1 VSGFSQTY
9 TASATAGELLSY
21 SFDTVNNTYSYTIT
35 QSAYGL
41 SGRTGSGTLTANADG
56 SYTASESP
64 GSKIYALQNGLLI
77 GRIRIDL
84 GNGLQNV
91 PILGVSN
98 PLTTATEVAGIYNYI
113 SFQCRTT
120 SFANWRNCI
129 TTYGSISVA
138 VATAST
144 VTYKTCDKAN
154 IAAGIAGCLDTTE
167 GTGTH
172 VGGGLWEFLQTGS
185 TSKNYT
191 VANLAPNG
199 QKVGFVDFND
209 SGGPYGVG
217 QLVISQQAAATAADI
232 AGQYFYKSTAWSTG
246 LTTIFSN
253 LTTADGLTITLN
265 DPWIG
270 MHKTS
275 AAGGQ
280 AYGVIWAGV
289 YAYRNPGEFGGYFEL
304 GIRKQ

>member
-1 VSGFSQTY
+1 MTVPTRLAAMLCAIPLLLSCGGGGSGSAVSGFSQTY

-91 PILGVSN
+91 PILGVSD
-98 PLTTATEVAGIYNYI
+98 PLTTATEVAGIYNLI
-113 SFQCRTT
+113 SFQCREK
-120 SFANWRNCI
+120 SFANWNTNCR
-129 TTYGSISVA
+129 TFYGSISVTA
-138 VATAST
+138 ATENT
-144 VTYKTCDKAN
+144 LTYQSCDRAN
-154 IAAGIAGCLDTTE
+154 ITQGTSECVGITE

-185 TSKNYT
+185 TSKNYF
-191 VANLAPNG
+191 VATLARNG

-209 SGGPYGVG
+209 SGGQYGVG
-217 QLVISQQAAATAADI
+217 QMVMSQQAAATAADI
-232 AGQYFYKSTAWSTG
+232 AGQYFYKSTAGSTG
-246 LTTIFSN
+246 LTTIF
-253 LTTADGLTITLN
+253 LT
-265 DPWIG
+265 
-270 MHKTS
+270 
-275 AAGGQ
+275 
-280 AYGVIWAGV
+280 
-289 YAYRNPGEFGGYFEL
+289 
-304 GIRKQ
+304 